1 VGTSWVISWHHG
13 KKNTKKILKKN
24 YHGYFEKQS
33 TPMYMD
39 EWITDVK
46 MKPCNEVSK
55 HLRNV

>member
-1 VGTSWVISWHHG
+1 MV
-13 KKNTKKILKKN
+13 KKIPKTKKKKN

-33 TPMYMD
+33 THMYMD
-39 EWITDVK
+39 EWIKDVK